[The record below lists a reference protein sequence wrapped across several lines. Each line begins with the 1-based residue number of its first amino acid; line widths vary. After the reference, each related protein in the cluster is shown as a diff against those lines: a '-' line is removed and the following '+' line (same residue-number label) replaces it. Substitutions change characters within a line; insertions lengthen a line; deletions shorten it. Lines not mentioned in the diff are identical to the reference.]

1 MAVLGMRGTGNF
13 SADDRPKN
21 YRQAIILLEPNTK
34 APLTALM
41 SRLKE
46 EQTDDPEY
54 KVFLKGLPVQR
65 VIVSGAQTS
74 TDTTIE
80 TQGSGASNILRA
92 GHALINERTLEVIWV
107 SANPTSPFN
116 QFAAL
121 RGKGSTAAAMNDGD
135 GLLIVGTSHMEGA
148 SLPTAIT
155 YDPTVVNNY
164 TQIFR
169 NVLDLTGT
177 AQQTRMRWDDAGP
190 MKEYQ
195 RETLELHAMEM
206 EKAFIFGTGVEDTTG
221 AQPQRTTKGH
231 ISFVSTNISDFS
243 SSGVSIDGWELFL
256 EGCFK
261 RGSSEKAF
269 LCGSRALNVLNKIAR
284 AHYTITATPT
294 STSYGQKM
302 SEWITP
308 YGTLQVIQ
316 HPLFSE
322 NATFHSWGILV
333 DPKFVVY
340 RYLRGRDTDYKENR
354 QNPGDDARK
363 DEWLTESGYEL
374 QHENAHGVAKGL
386 LTFVP

>member
-1 MAVLGMRGTGNF
+1 
-13 SADDRPKN
+13 
-21 YRQAIILLEPNTK
+21 
-34 APLTALM
+34 M

-46 EQTDDPEY
+46 EQTDDPEF
-54 KVFLKGLPVQR
+54 KVFLKGLPSQR
-65 VIVSGAQTS
+65 VLVSGSQTS

-80 TQGSGASNILRA
+80 TQGSGASNVLRK

-107 SANPTSPFN
+107 SADPSSPYN

-135 GLLIVGTSHMEGA
+135 GLLIVGTSHLEGA

-221 AQPQRTTKGH
+221 VQPQRTTKGH
-231 ISFVSTNISDFS
+231 ISFVTTNITDFAGS
-243 SSGVSIDGWELFL
+243 VSIDTWETFL
-256 EGCFK
+256 ENVFK

-322 NATFHSWGILV
+322 NATFHTWGIV
-333 DPKFVVY
+333 IDPKFVVY

-363 DEWLTESGYEL
+363 DEWLTEAGYEL
-374 QHENAHGVAKGL
+374 QHENAHGVAKSM
-386 LTFVP
+386 TAFVP